1 MSDRYK
7 SAVKAPDAMFNV
19 TGPVIPQEFKAPTAE
34 AKVVKLVAP
43 EPAGSTVYA
52 PLKVAKQGVFTVN
65 GPTHEVTWV
74 ALHESLTKKSYVVL
88 GVKPDTVYG
97 LVVEI
102 VVAVAVVLFINPV
115 GPHMILE
122 PAGVCPK
129 ELAQVKVTEV
139 GVDVE
144 DKVGAGHV
152 GTTFVTSTLSIMMS

>member
-1 MSDRYK
+1 
-7 SAVKAPDAMFNV
+7 
-19 TGPVIPQEFKAPTAE
+19 
-34 AKVVKLVAP
+34 
-43 EPAGSTVYA
+43 
-52 PLKVAKQGVFTVN
+52 
-65 GPTHEVTWV
+65 
-74 ALHESLTKKSYVVL
+74 VVL
-88 GVKPDTVYG
+88 AVNPDTVYG

-102 VVAVAVVLFINPV
+102 VVAVAVVLFMNPV

-129 ELAQVKVTEV
+129 ELDQVNVTEV